1 MFRPISLEEISRYL
15 ETNEDDEIFYDI
27 KVSDFEARLQS
38 GRWQDPED
46 QLDDARLTA
55 ICHEVLNDWM
65 CAENCHNRSLYFD
78 ML

>member
-1 MFRPISLEEISRYL
+1 MFKPITLEEISRYL
-15 ETNEDDEIFYDI
+15 ETNENDEIFYDI
-27 KVSDFEARLQS
+27 KVSDFKARLQS
-38 GRWQDPED
+38 GRWSDPED
-46 QLDDARLTA
+46 QLDDTRLTA

>member
-1 MFRPISLEEISRYL
+1 MFRPITLEEISGYL
-15 ETNEDDEIFYDI
+15 ETNDNDEIFYDI

-38 GRWQDPED
+38 GRWSDPED
-46 QLDDARLTA
+46 QLDDERLTA

-65 CAENCHNRSLYFD
+65 CTENCHNRSLYFD